1 MKKLHHKIRQIC
13 QKAQIVIQ
21 FYWHDIN
28 ITLIIYSKNLYHITR
43 QICQKQIVIRYYS
56 INITLI
62 SEWKNLTN
70 MP

>member
-1 MKKLHHKIRQIC
+1 MKKLHHRIRQIC

-43 QICQKQIVIRYYS
+43 QICQKAQIVIQFYWHD

-62 SEWKNLTN
+62 I
-70 MP
+70 